1 MSLAFALSAQ
11 VLQAVTHPDTVIAR
25 VLPMRGLFEWTSG
38 VLQIVVLLLGVAV
51 LVTLVLLLNTVRLGV
66 SRLNEAVERLSNET
80 RPLIENANRVVGDA
94 RAVVTR
100 VRRDIER
107 VTSAA
112 EEIGDRLYDA
122 ADTTAQRVDEV
133 NAVLDVLQAEL
144 EDVAISAVSAL
155 RGANMGARAFGAV
168 FGKRSRSN
176 RRSSVVREHQEKPAV
191 RARGA
196 SRDGSESA

>member
-1 MSLAFALSAQ
+1 MAK
-11 VLQAVTHPDTVIAR
+11 
-25 VLPMRGLFEWTSG
+25 
-38 VLQIVVLLLGVAV
+38 
-51 LVTLVLLLNTVRLGV
+51 
-66 SRLNEAVERLSNET
+66 LNESVERLSNET
-80 RPLIENANRVVGDA
+80 RPLIESANQVVGDA
-94 RAVVTR
+94 RAVVVR

-144 EDVAISAVSAL
+144 EDVAISAVSAI

-168 FGKRSRSN
+168 FGKRSRNS
-176 RRSSVVREHQEKPAV
+176 RHSAMARERMEKPAV
-191 RARGA
+191 RSRGA